1 MKKITMMIAL
11 LGPAFLWAQ
20 DANLDVLL
28 HRLSEAGSQHIAE
41 PTNLFTA
48 EEELQLRT
56 YFDAK
61 YGTEKEST
69 AVGDV
74 YGVQIRLSCTEY
86 FVDFPLAGPFD
97 FQSQFPTFTDV
108 FSGDFAGD
116 GTLYGAVSDVD
127 NSIYQLITIDKVTG
141 VETVIGNLTDAQ
153 AGGTVGGLAWNEVNN
168 TMYALVQNPGTLTQL
183 YTIDLST
190 AAMTYIGDTQLEAG
204 VWLAINK
211 DGDAYYASTDTDSLY
226 KIDLDTADDTLI
238 GPLGIDINFAQDAD
252 FDYDTGTLYMAAY
265 FGGGINQMA
274 SVDLATGTATTLG
287 TVNGD
292 CAEMGMIAIQG
303 SNLSVEDNAIEEFQ
317 VLPNPVNDFMT
328 LRSGSS
334 LDNVT
339 IYNLQGQKVWFQEI
353 NATEITIDLTRLAV
367 GMYIAQV
374 KSQGKINTQKVIKK

>member
-11 LGPAFLWAQ
+11 LGSAFLWAQ

-56 YFDAK
+56 YFDTK

-183 YTIDLST
+183 YTVDLST